1 MPLALGMSK
10 LAVYIICPLFTANQ
24 EEDSPIKLTRN
35 KIKTDSYICV
45 FFEKRVSLLH
55 ETSVTDKKRYEKAD
69 S

>member
-1 MPLALGMSK
+1 MSEK
-10 LAVYIICPLFTANQ
+10 WDNVLS
-24 EEDSPIKLTRN
+24 EDSPIKLTRN